1 MSLGSI
7 LRSSQDFTDRLCIVD
22 KKSNLVK
29 FGSVKTVEQRKLI
42 DMLDS
47 HKRVAIVKARQ
58 LGATTAVRSHCFHE
72 VYTSPKPV
80 RSACI
85 SNKSRSAEALLRM
98 DRTFYKNLPG
108 KLKRPMSD
116 DKAMGYSYSSTGA
129 GALAFSAKS
138 DSQDRGYTFS
148 SIHMSEFAFFDHAA
162 EVLASWEA
170 TADEGR
176 IIIESTPNHYGDE
189 LHNIA
194 LDSMYNDSWKVIMM
208 PWFTFPSYRKEL
220 PKGGFEM
227 DAAEIALMQDCSL
240 TPEQIFWRRCK
251 IETMKSES
259 LFRHEYPITIEEAYS
274 LSEAN
279 FFTEEEVGQVE
290 IIECKPSYKQILSPI
305 NKESAYCIGVDTAGG
320 VGKDYSVAM
329 GVEKGSNIPT
339 VCISSNSVPI
349 RKFAEDVIRLS
360 EELNGCLVFF
370 EENNH
375 GHALKEIF
383 NSLGFNKY
391 QAFQTTMRSKISL
404 YDMLRS
410 YIHEDLLPLLD
421 RATFTEMRNLVRSEK
436 GLAPEHPPN
445 GHDDRVIA
453 LMLALRGLR
462 DVSRPKRFI
471 DPRIRDLQRAKRSSQ
486 QLTNPLFNNRR

>member
-1 MSLGSI
+1 MSLGAI
-7 LRSSQDFTDRLCIVD
+7 LKSSQDFTDRLCIVD

-29 FGSVKTVEQRKLI
+29 FGSVKTDEQRKLI
-42 DMLDS
+42 DILDN
-47 HKRVAIVKARQ
+47 HKRVAVVKSRQ
-58 LGATTAVRSHCFHE
+58 LGATTTVRAHCFHD
-72 VYTSPKPV
+72 VYTSPRPV

-98 DRTFYKNLPG
+98 DRTFYKNLPA
-108 KLKRPMSD
+108 KLKRPMGD
-116 DKAMGYSYSSTGA
+116 DKAMGYSFSSTGA
-129 GALAFSAKS
+129 GSLAFSAKS

-176 IIIESTPNHYGDE
+176 IILESTPNHYGDE

-208 PWFTFPSYRKEL
+208 PWFTFPSYSKEL

-227 DAAEIALMQDCSL
+227 DEVELDLMQYHSL
-240 TPEQIFWRRCK
+240 TPEQIFWRRSK

-279 FFTEEEVGQVE
+279 FFTEEEVARVE
-290 IIECKPSYKQILSPI
+290 IQECKPEYKQTFESI
-305 NKESAYCIGVDTAGG
+305 NKDSAYCIGVDTAGG

-329 GVEKGSNIPT
+329 GVEKGSNMPA
-339 VCISSNSVPI
+339 VCISSNTVPI
-349 RKFAEDVIRLS
+349 RKFAEDIIRLS
-360 EELNGCLVFF
+360 EEMNGALVFF

-383 NSLGFNKY
+383 NSLGFNRY

-404 YDMLRS
+404 YDMLRT
-410 YIHEDLLPLLD
+410 YVHEDLIPKLD

-462 DVSRPKRFI
+462 DVRNPERHI
-471 DPRIRDLQRAKRSSQ
+471 DPRIRALQQTKRTSQ
-486 QLTNPLFNNRR
+486 RLVNPLFNTRR